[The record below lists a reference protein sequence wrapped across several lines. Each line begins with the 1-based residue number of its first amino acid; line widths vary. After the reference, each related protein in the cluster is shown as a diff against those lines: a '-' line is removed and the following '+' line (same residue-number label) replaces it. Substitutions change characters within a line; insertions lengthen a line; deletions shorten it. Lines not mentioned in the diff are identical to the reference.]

1 VSLCNKPLS
10 ETDLA
15 TIKDAQ
21 KKLLDKVAELNEA
34 EKNIREQFPPNSCFQ
49 ERLGKY
55 LQPLADLIQ
64 KCNTALKILQD
75 RLDIASGEFAQCNPA
90 KMLADK
96 MSRKKQL
103 AGNSGSQG
111 SQGSKG
117 RSPEPQTCK

>member
-1 VSLCNKPLS
+1 MSLCNKPLS

-34 EKNIREQFPPNSCFQ
+34 EKNIREQLPPNSCFQ

-64 KCNTALKILQD
+64 KCNTGLKILQD